1 MSIEISKTTGSIPPD
16 VLYSALRRVF
26 YKFSCGGVVHE
37 KDFVSTCGYVSTLLK
52 NTEFQNL
59 IESTQG
65 LFVDVV
71 EMAVVVFIS
80 RVFPIVRLSILSFV
94 DYIPESCEAVS
105 SLFDSIEAQVTKCC
119 GYDLQ
124 LRMAAIDQLLQS
136 DETMV
141 TTFPKTLNLSL
152 FAEKCRS
159 MPFTTSSDDYNLQ
172 AQPSS
177 QFLDPLPSASGA
189 PLSRGTIS
197 PSIGC
202 SPPRECPFPT
212 WSTPRSSFLVSHFTT
227 DSFRL
232 QAQSYPKPNF
242 NVVQSESVRAAA
254 EFELSLC
261 ANLLFGSNM
270 QASMQSQSHSIA
282 ENKSNAPSP
291 VSQTFSVDMKS
302 LLPSNVEHPMDSPLF
317 DPLVLDEYDPATVS
331 QSPPIAESQS
341 YDHPV
346 SSPLL
351 QQPLQIHDHSQQSS
365 IDLALVPSELLSP
378 YLPQSHSSISL
389 LRRPLLLVS
398 PSNLCSILSVSALND
413 PEPCPPKLSR
423 AEAEDLFGYP
433 ASSSPAHADHQV
445 ESSIHPVNGDVSV
458 ANIISSIGPITAQ
471 SVLDPDLNEPVF
483 NPVPEAEDDAIGE
496 QAEVKTPTKEKR
508 KRQSSIAG
516 SKKGVRKE
524 KSRSA
529 SVVGLDI
536 GKALTEEFEIGAE
549 NRASPRYG
557 AENLRRSKRQRTVTN
572 QKRGLD
578 VFGLG
583 SPFEGTA
590 SPGRRSSSKVNK
602 ENTR

>member
-52 NTEFQNL
+52 NTEFQDL

-94 DYIPESCEAVS
+94 DYVPESCEAVS
-105 SLFDSIEAQVTKCC
+105 SLFDLLEAQVIKCC
-119 GYDLQ
+119 GYGMQ

-136 DETMV
+136 DETIV
-141 TTFPKTLNLSL
+141 TTLPKTLNLSL

-159 MPFTTSSDDYNLQ
+159 MPFRTSLDDYSLQ

-177 QFLDPLPSASGA
+177 QSLDPRSSASGA
-189 PLSRGTIS
+189 LLSRGTIS
-197 PSIGC
+197 PGIGC
-202 SPPRECPFPT
+202 GPPPDFPT

-227 DSFRL
+227 DSVRF
-232 QAQSYPKPNF
+232 QAQNYPKPNF
-242 NVVQSESVRAAA
+242 NVVQSESIRAAA

-282 ENKSNAPSP
+282 EIESNTPSP

-302 LLPSNVEHPMDSPLF
+302 LLPSNVEHLMDSPLF
-317 DPLVLDEYDPATVS
+317 DPLVLDAYNPATVS
-331 QSPPIAESQS
+331 QSPSITESES
-341 YDHPV
+341 CNHPV
-346 SSPLL
+346 SSPFL
-351 QQPLQIHDHSQQSS
+351 QPPLQIHDHSQQSS

-378 YLPQSHSSISL
+378 YLPQSHPSISL
-389 LRRPLLLVS
+389 LRQPLLPVS
-398 PSNLCSILSVSALND
+398 TSNLSSNLSLSALNE
-413 PEPCPPKLSR
+413 PEPCTSKLSR

-433 ASSSPAHADHQV
+433 ASSSPVHADNQEENSTHL
-445 ESSIHPVNGDVSV
+445 SVNGDVSV
-458 ANIISSIGPITAQ
+458 ASIISPSGPITAQ
-471 SVLDPDLNEPVF
+471 SVPDPDLDEKVS
-483 NPVPEAEDDAIGE
+483 NPVPEAVDGAIGE

-508 KRQSSIAG
+508 KRQPSIAG
-516 SKKGVRKE
+516 SKKEVRKE

-549 NRASPRYG
+549 HRASPRYG
-557 AENLRRSKRQRTVTN
+557 GENLRRSKRQRTITN
-572 QKRGLD
+572 QKQGLD
-578 VFGLG
+578 IFGLA
-583 SPFEGTA
+583 SPSEGTA